1 LIVLDEML
9 GAAEMQMPSTKK
21 LMKVSVL
28 MKRGMDGE
36 QMNKEEAVEDEGA
49 RMAGLDHPN
58 VLKALGISD
67 ERAKKKSQLHQ
78 GNQSQ

>member
-1 LIVLDEML
+1 ML
-9 GAAEMQMPSTKK
+9 VAAEMAMPSTKK

-36 QMNKEEAVEDEGA
+36 GMNKEEGVEDEGA

-58 VLKALGISD
+58 VLKALGIS
-67 ERAKKKSQLHQ
+67 EEKAKKKSHLSSPLHQ
-78 GNQSQ
+78 GNQSE